1 MREPEL
7 QIEARESGNKSE
19 LYISY
24 HIWIVLFLPI
34 TPLVE
39 RVSMVT
45 AGSAQI
51 GCIRLSPLNCGFAAE
66 IANQALRSAGE
77 EEEIV
82 WIYFD

>member
-1 MREPEL
+1 MCEPEL

-39 RVSMVT
+39 RVPMVT

-51 GCIRLSPLNCGFAAE
+51 GCIRLFPLNCGFAAE
-66 IANQALRSAGE
+66 IANQALRSTGE